1 MTLDGERAAKLA
13 RLAERTHLQEGT
25 LARSLLS
32 QAIDDADIES
42 KEVHAAP
49 RDCSGL
55 GGRIKIKAR
64 NHLPVSGK
72 ASKARRKKW
81 REHIIE
87 CASDAIVQAA
97 KLGEYGSCLFTVDLE
112 FFLPHQT
119 KNDIDNLAR
128 PVIDTLF
135 KPGVPNGNQDPE
147 VAGKVFPLADDL
159 QLGQLNLRKT
169 LVQSIEECGAT
180 ITVCW
185 TRVM

>member
-1 MTLDGERAAKLA
+1 MVISASTQRPTGQTRV
-13 RLAERTHLQEGT
+13 
-25 LARSLLS
+25 S
-32 QAIDDADIES
+32 IES
-42 KEVHAAP
+42 KEVQTAP
-49 RDCSGL
+49 RDCSGP

-72 ASKARRKKW
+72 ASKDRRKKW

-87 CASDAIVQAA
+87 CASGAIDQAT
-97 KLGEYGSCLFTVDLE
+97 KLGEYESWLFTVDVE

-119 KNDIDNLAR
+119 KNDIDNLAK

-147 VAGKVFPLADDL
+147 VTGKVFPLADDL
-159 QLGQLNLRKT
+159 QVGQLNLRKT
-169 LVQSIEECGAT
+169 LVESIEECGAM

-185 TRVM
+185 TRAM